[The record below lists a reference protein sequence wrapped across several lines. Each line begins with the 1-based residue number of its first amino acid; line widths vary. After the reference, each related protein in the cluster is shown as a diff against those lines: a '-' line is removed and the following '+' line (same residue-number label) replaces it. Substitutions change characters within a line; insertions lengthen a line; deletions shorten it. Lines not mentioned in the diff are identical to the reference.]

1 MHRQLVSARKGVAHV
16 NSNSSC
22 VGIDVSKEKL
32 DVFIA
37 ADQKLI
43 TIPNDPMGHG
53 ELITLLNESQSTRVC
68 LEATGGLE
76 RTLVQRLTST
86 NCEVA
91 VVNPR
96 QIRDFA
102 KAAGKLAKTDA
113 IDARVIALF
122 AQRMQPRIAV
132 PLTKTQQ
139 KLKDLT
145 SRRRQ
150 LAADIA
156 REQNRLTSAHDKD
169 VQRMIS
175 RMITLLKKQ
184 MQTLEA
190 RIDAVIQS
198 DELMQRRARILT
210 SVPGIGPA
218 SVRVLISELPELG
231 SLNRKQIAR
240 LIGVAPTNRDSGT
253 LRGKRTT
260 GGGRVHI
267 RNALYM
273 PTIVAKLHN
282 PQIKAFYD
290 RLVNDGKPKLV
301 ALIAAMRKL
310 ITLLNTLVKNDTPW
324 NKTTKTT

>member
-43 TIPNDPMGHG
+43 TIPNDPRGHR
-53 ELITLLNESQSTRVC
+53 ELIARLKESQSTRVC

-86 NCEVA
+86 KFEVA

-102 KAAGKLAKTDA
+102 RAAGKLAKTDA

-150 LAADIA
+150 LAADIV

-184 MQTLEA
+184 MQTLET

-198 DELMQRRARILT
+198 DELMQRRAGILT

-231 SLNRKQIAR
+231 TLNRKQIAR

-282 PQIKAFYD
+282 PKIKAFYD
-290 RLVNDGKPKLV
+290 RPLDDGKPKLV

>member
-53 ELITLLNESQSTRVC
+53 ELITLLKESQSTRVC

-113 IDARVIALF
+113 IDARGIALF

-150 LAADIA
+150 LAADIV

-175 RMITLLKKQ
+175 RMIKLLRKQ
-184 MQTLEA
+184 MQTLET

-198 DELMQRRARILT
+198 DELMQRRAGILT

-290 RLVNDGKPKLV
+290 RLVDDGKPKLV

>member
-1 MHRQLVSARKGVAHV
+1 M
-16 NSNSSC
+16 NSNNNC
-22 VGIDVSKEKL
+22 VGIDVAKDKL
-32 DVFIA
+32 DVFITA
-37 ADQKLI
+37 NQKTI
-43 TIPNDPMGHG
+43 TIPNDPLGHR
-53 ELITLLNESQSTRVC
+53 ELIKTLKETASMRVC

-76 RTLVQRLTST
+76 RTLVEKLTSKKFD
-86 NCEVA
+86 VS

-113 IDARVIALF
+113 IDAQVIALF
-122 AQRMQPRIAV
+122 AQRMQPRVTV

-145 SRRRQ
+145 ARRRQ
-150 LAADIA
+150 LSADIV
-156 REQNRLTSAHDKD
+156 REQNRLTSAYDND
-169 VQRMIS
+169 VKRMIS
-175 RMITLLKKQ
+175 KMISLLQKQ
-184 MQTLEA
+184 KTTLENK
-190 RIDAVIQS
+190 IDAVIQS
-198 DELMQRRARILT
+198 DQLMQRRAKILT

-218 SVRVLISELPELG
+218 SVGVLISELPELG
-231 SLNRKQIAR
+231 KLNRKQIAR

-282 PQIKAFYD
+282 PKIKAFYD
-290 RLVNDGKPKLV
+290 RMLLAGKPKLV
-301 ALIAAMRKL
+301 AIIAAMRKL
-310 ITLLNTLVKNDTPW
+310 ITIINTLVKND
-324 NKTTKTT
+324 KTWMQNTN